1 MLARGQAFPLARRR
15 LIQHFF
21 NDSLRLTGVCGSIQN
36 QRLPRFCKND
46 RTAERKDIPAA
57 SLGAKGRA
65 IAVAF
70 LDVLPTMLMIALAL
84 VMLGLGLSLRLD
96 DFTRVLGQRAA
107 LVLALVLQLVVLP
120 LVCLG
125 IVKLFGLS
133 PAYAVGLLLL
143 AASPGGVSA
152 NLFSHLFGGNVAMNV
167 SLTAITTVLSIVS
180 MPLVANLA
188 IGHFAPAGPGA
199 LPVVPLQFG
208 KVLQVVAVVL
218 IPVGIGMTVAARWPD
233 FASRAERPFKLF
245 SIAVLAVFA
254 LVAIVHE
261 RHSLIASL
269 GSLGPAVVAFNM
281 ISLGSGYYVAR
292 AAGLDRTIATAIS
305 YEIGIHNSTLAIY
318 VALSVLG
325 SVAIGLPAALYS
337 ISMYITGVLF
347 GVLVLRRQSA
357 PAA

>member
-1 MLARGQAFPLARRR
+1 VPRH
-15 LIQHFF
+15 LIQTFLK
-21 NDSLRLTGVCGSIQN
+21 DSLRLDPVCGSIQN

-46 RTAERKDIPAA
+46 KTAERKDIPAA
-57 SLGAKGRA
+57 SLGAKGEA

-70 LDVLPTMLMIALAL
+70 LDVLPTMLLIALAL

-96 DFTRVLGQRAA
+96 DFTRVLGHRAA
-107 LVLALVLQLVVLP
+107 LALALVLQLVVLP
-120 LVCLG
+120 VVCLG

-143 AASPGGVSA
+143 AATPGGVSA

-188 IGHFAPAGPGA
+188 IGHFAPSGPGA

-208 KVLQVVAVVL
+208 KVLQVVAIVL
-218 IPVGIGMTVAARWPD
+218 IPVAIGMVVAARWSA
-233 FASRAERPFKLF
+233 FAARAERPFKLF
-245 SIAVLAVFA
+245 SVAVLASFA
-254 LVAIVHE
+254 VVAIVQE

-269 GSLGPAVVAFNM
+269 ASLGPAVVLFNA
-281 ISLGSGYYVAR
+281 ISLASGYYLAR
-292 AAGLDRTIATAIS
+292 AAGHDRPIATAIS
-305 YEIGIHNSTLAIY
+305 YEIGIHNSTLALYI
-318 VALSVLG
+318 ALSVLG

-347 GVLVLRRQSA
+347 GVLVLRRRGSPQGA
-357 PAA
+357 